1 MFTSLI
7 GLIFLYFLSIYI
19 IKHIKFSKVDKKLE
33 NDQNFWMFTYDFKE
47 EKKDSILDKDST
59 EIIKQKKKKNQL
71 VMMLYL
77 VIILIFIYTNLLLS
91 QILNLI
97 LN

>member
-33 NDQNFWMFTYDFKE
+33 YDQNFWMFTYDFKE
-47 EKKDSILDKDST
+47 EKKDSIFDKDST
-59 EIIKQKKKKNQL
+59 EIIKKRKKKNQL